1 MKITFLGTGTSQGV
15 PVISCNCPVCKSD
28 NPKDKRLRSSVLIEI
43 NNKVLV
49 IDTGPDFRQQ
59 MLRENVDTLDG
70 ILITHEHKDHVAGL
84 DDVRAYNFKSKA
96 PVDLYAEARAQKSIR
111 REFAYVFAYLKY
123 PGIPEIR
130 MHTFNNK
137 MFNIKGI
144 DILPI
149 RAKHFMLPVFG
160 YRIEN
165 FTYITDTNHISKEE
179 QKKIIGSEV
188 LVLNAL
194 RKKKHISHYNLEEA
208 LDLINKIKPKKA
220 YLTHMSHLMGFHDE
234 VEKELPENVKLG
246 YDGLKIYL

>member
-96 PVDLYAEARAQKSIR
+96 PVDLYAETRAQKSIR

-144 DILPI
+144 
-149 RAKHFMLPVFG
+149 
-160 YRIEN
+160 
-165 FTYITDTNHISKEE
+165 HISKEE